1 MSPPYDFSPLN
12 QTTKAV
18 ISDTDQYHF
27 QKVANILHAANILNQ
42 EGLTMNNTL
51 RNQLKGADFAFVS
64 GKRQHLIL

>member
-1 MSPPYDFSPLN
+1 MSPPYDFSLLN

-18 ISDTDQYHF
+18 ISITDQYHF
-27 QKVANILHAANILNQ
+27 QKVANILHAANTLNQ

-51 RNQLKGADFAFVS
+51 RNQLKRADFAFVS

>member
-1 MSPPYDFSPLN
+1 
-12 QTTKAV
+12 
-18 ISDTDQYHF
+18 
-27 QKVANILHAANILNQ
+27 LNQ